1 MSKETKNKNLINLV
15 NVATADPM
23 DAPFV
28 NDKDRIR
35 YVSNITKDMSIV
47 EAFAKCYGF
56 KVTDEAKEK
65 HETNTV
71 TVVHVGQ
78 LYLGRVKTL
87 EKNVLTFEIPGVK
100 EELVAIENFNSC
112 IDELRNYLLTHD
124 NMLMFEAREKR
135 QDKFMV
141 SVCNGY
147 YRYWMKLLEDKIQKE
162 QPVDVHIDELV
173 KGGYMAHIDI
183 DPLCEITGKSYTNS
197 VFIPGSQIVLN
208 IEKDFEKW
216 IDQDIQM
223 IPQKVVDFKKDF
235 KTGAIEKSIVGSRKR
250 LLQIDGM
257 QNLYDI
263 WNKKRLAEKNTN
275 VTYVNPTLNGHV
287 TGIINSNNN
296 HGVFVEID
304 DMNITGLLPLEP
316 KKLLDWHPGDL
327 IDVKIKEFEVKE
339 GKDAFVTSR
348 KGKVIK
354 CNTRPVFELA

>member
-1 MSKETKNKNLINLV
+1 MSKENKNKNLINLA
-15 NVATADPM
+15 NITMMDPLEM
-23 DAPFV
+23 PFA
-28 NDKDRIR
+28 NDKERIR
-35 YVSNITKDMSIV
+35 YMSNATKNMSIV

-71 TVVHVGQ
+71 TVIQVGQ
-78 LYLGRVKTL
+78 LYFGRVKNL

-100 EELVAIENFNSC
+100 EELVAVENFNSC

-147 YRYWMKLLEDKIQKE
+147 YRYWMELLKDKIQKE
-162 QPVDVHIDELV
+162 QPVNVHIDDLV
-173 KGGYMAHIDI
+173 KGGYMAHINI
-183 DPLCEITGKSYTNS
+183 EPLCEITGKEYTNS

-216 IDQDIQM
+216 IGEDIQM

-250 LLQIDGM
+250 LLQIEGM
-257 QNLYDI
+257 QNLYDL
-263 WNKKRLAEKNTN
+263 WNKQRLAEKHSN
-275 VTYVNPTLNGHV
+275 VTYVVPTLHGHV

-304 DMNITGLLPLEP
+304 DMNITGLLPLDA

-339 GKDAFVTSR
+339 GKEAFITSR